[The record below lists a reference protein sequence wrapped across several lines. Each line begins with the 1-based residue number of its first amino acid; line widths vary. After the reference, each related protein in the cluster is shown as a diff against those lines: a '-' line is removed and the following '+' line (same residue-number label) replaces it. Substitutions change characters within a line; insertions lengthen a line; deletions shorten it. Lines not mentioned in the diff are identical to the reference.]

1 MFVCL
6 IVRLRAMQLQR
17 TAMDGIRSR
26 RISSDNAKRRRHI
39 GIQPDVRN
47 HHYPTGWLRIQR
59 LEPQRPT
66 GRV

>member
-26 RISSDNAKRRRHI
+26 RISSDKHFHCLILLFLLFHFPVFENPRCALVYVQEI
-39 GIQPDVRN
+39 
-47 HHYPTGWLRIQR
+47 
-59 LEPQRPT
+59 
-66 GRV
+66 